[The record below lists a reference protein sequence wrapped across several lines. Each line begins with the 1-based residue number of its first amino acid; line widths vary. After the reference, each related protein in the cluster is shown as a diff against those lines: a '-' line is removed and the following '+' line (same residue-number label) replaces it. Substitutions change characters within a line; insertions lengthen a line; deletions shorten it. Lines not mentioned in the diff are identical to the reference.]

1 MKHRLMFV
9 VEGEELERTRERDIP
24 EFSGPPALAEVG
36 DTILLENA
44 AEGGKPVHTIVTSR
58 EFSYFQDLV
67 SVLFRVRLTS

>member
-9 VEGEELERTRERDIP
+9 VEGEEFERTRERDIP
-24 EFSGPPALAEVG
+24 EFSGTPALASIG

-44 AEGGKPVHTIVTSR
+44 EEGGRPVHAVVTKR

-67 SVLFRVRLTS
+67 SVLFRVKVSN